1 MSKKLYLEA
10 YERLPERFR
19 KPRNLDLYYVLYG
32 LGYDEMYKAL
42 EGVKDSRDVDK
53 AYGKT
58 LDLLGANVGE
68 FRTDN
73 MSDDLY
79 RLYIKVRIISNLSLG
94 DIPTINYVMST
105 LLGDDY
111 VSIKEGFLD
120 GDYLYDEPAAL
131 RLSITDTADIVP
143 YEILERIKA
152 AGIRIL
158 IDQIYALKFKLQ
170 AIYGIDSYK
179 VWLCG
184 ENLCGDIPY
193 PSVIG
198 QLEEIVLKA
207 RAGEFDSRNYY
218 GYAGSEHRSGE
229 LRDKV
234 EGLVY
239 VQNVGRKETYDFGGD
254 N

>member
-1 MSKKLYLEA
+1 MYDDLYLKA
-10 YERLPERFR
+10 WKRLPERFR
-19 KPRNLDLYYVLYG
+19 KQTNKDLYYVLYNG
-32 LGYDEMYKAL
+32 SGELEKAFSSI
-42 EGVKDSRDVDK
+42 EASHNIDK

-68 FRTDN
+68 IRADN

-79 RLYIKVRIISNLSLG
+79 RLYIKVRIISNLSIG

-111 VSIKEGFLD
+111 ISIKEGFLD

-131 RLSITDTADIVP
+131 RLSIMNTADIVP

-170 AIYGIDSYK
+170 TRYGIDSCK

-184 ENLCGDIPY
+184 EHPCGDIPH

-207 RAGEFDSRNYY
+207 RTGEFDSRNYY
-218 GYAGSEHRSGE
+218 GYAGSEFRSGE

-234 EGLVY
+234 EGTLY
-239 VQNVGRKETYDFGGD
+239 IQNVDRKDTYDFGGD
-254 N
+254 M